1 MVQFTLSFDNVSV
14 AAADEKETKEG
25 FRGGANNNI
34 VIKRGGGFI
43 TSIYLFIHEFNL
55 LIK

>member
-14 AAADEKETKEG
+14 AAADEEERRKEG

-34 VIKRGGGFI
+34 VIKRGVDSLHLF
-43 TSIYLFIHEFNL
+43 IYLFTS
-55 LIK
+55 LIS